1 MHDPSPH
8 WHTHPAA
15 RARAHG
21 EHGHAHVH
29 GASRARRFGISLA
42 LTLLVLVVEA
52 VGGWWSGSL
61 ALLADAGHML
71 VDALA
76 LGLALASARIALR
89 PASARY
95 SFGLTR
101 IEVLAGF
108 FNALTQFVLVGFIA
122 WEAVQR
128 LLTPHPIASGMML
141 GVALVGLLANTLVL
155 RLLHEH
161 EADDLNMAAASLHV
175 LGDLLGSVAT
185 VLAAMAV
192 RWLDW
197 LWVDPLLSLLI
208 SLLLLRSA
216 LRLVRRAAHILL
228 EGVPE
233 GLDSAVLAA
242 ALRGLDP
249 AIEEVHHLHL
259 WQLAA
264 GQRMATLH
272 VRVRGV
278 ADAERVLRLVHGAL
292 AERFDIR
299 HATVQIERDDCA
311 SADCHART

>member
-1 MHDPSPH
+1 
-8 WHTHPAA
+8 
-15 RARAHG
+15 
-21 EHGHAHVH
+21 
-29 GASRARRFGISLA
+29 
-42 LTLLVLVVEA
+42 
-52 VGGWWSGSL
+52 
-61 ALLADAGHML
+61 
-71 VDALA
+71 
-76 LGLALASARIALR
+76 
-89 PASARY
+89 
-95 SFGLTR
+95 
-101 IEVLAGF
+101 
-108 FNALTQFVLVGFIA
+108 
-122 WEAVQR
+122 
-128 LLTPHPIASGMML
+128 
-141 GVALVGLLANTLVL
+141 
-155 RLLHEH
+155 
-161 EADDLNMAAASLHV
+161 
-175 LGDLLGSVAT
+175 
-185 VLAAMAV
+185 MAV

-242 ALRGLDP
+242 VLRGLDP

-292 AERFDIR
+292 AERFGIR

-311 SADCHART
+311 SADCHAHT